1 MSIPIV
7 AEVLDKEPS
16 IASVWAFF
24 LAVAL
29 IGYLVCRYCPWLIA
43 LVFPIALISA
53 GIFATELFDPYIG
66 PAIAAESKAY
76 VIQCWVAMGLAIVL
90 PWIGAV
96 TKWRKTAT
104 S

>member
-1 MSIPIV
+1 MSTLVI

-29 IGYLVCRYCPWLIA
+29 IGYLVCRYRPWLIA
-43 LVFPIALISA
+43 LVFPVVLISA
-53 GIFATELFDPYIG
+53 GILATELFDPYIG

-76 VIQCWVAMGLAIVL
+76 VIQYSVAIGLAVVM
-90 PWIGAV
+90 PWIGALA
-96 TKWRKTAT
+96 KWRKTAT
-104 S
+104 L

>member
-1 MSIPIV
+1 MSIPII

-16 IASVWAFF
+16 ITSVWAFF

-29 IGYLVCRYCPWLIA
+29 IGYLVCWYLPWLIA
-43 LVFPIALISA
+43 LVFPVALISA
-53 GIFATELFDPYIG
+53 GIFASELFDPYVG

-76 VIQCWVAMGLAIVL
+76 VIQCYVAMGLAVIM

-96 TKWRKTAT
+96 AKWRRRAT
-104 S
+104 L